1 MERNTSAIKY
11 RGDFDYK
18 DDGGGVVVHYDGV
31 GGQNGGQQRIIWV
44 RKHPRAHFQL
54 DWRILS
60 RRGEFDDRD
69 DGDGL
74 VDLVPGVGG

>member
-1 MERNTSAIKY
+1 MERDRSAIRC
-11 RGDFDYK
+11 RGGFEYEGA
-18 DDGGGVVVHYDGV
+18 GGGVVVHDDGV
-31 GGQNGGQQRIIWV
+31 GGLNGGHQRITWV
-44 RKHPRAHFQL
+44 RKPPRAHFQR
-54 DWRILS
+54 DWRNLS